1 MSNRTLTRKLPR
13 FSANRMWRREEIEA
27 LGTTCPLMTAADIL
41 SISRNTAYEHASA
54 GTFPVKVLKL
64 GGRCRVV
71 VEELLDLLYGADDA
85 RTEVER

>member
-1 MSNRTLTRKLPR
+1 MPNRTLTRKPPR
-13 FSANRMWRREEIEA
+13 FSANRMWRREEIEQ

-54 GTFPVKVLKL
+54 GTFPVKVLRL

-71 VEELLDLLYGADDA
+71 VEELIDLLYGED
-85 RTEVER
+85 TESEGER

>member
-1 MSNRTLTRKLPR
+1 MSARTATRKAPR
-13 FSANRMWRREEIEA
+13 YGRNRMWTREEIEA

-64 GGRCRVV
+64 GNRRRVV
-71 VEELLDLLYGADDA
+71 VSELLDLLYGDDE
-85 RTEVER
+85 TVEVRR

>member
-1 MSNRTLTRKLPR
+1 
-13 FSANRMWRREEIEA
+13 MWRRADIEA

-64 GGRCRVV
+64 GNRCRVV
-71 VEELLDLLYGADDA
+71 VEELLELLYGAKS
-85 RTEVER
+85 ESEGER

>member
-1 MSNRTLTRKLPR
+1 MPSRALTRKPPR
-13 FSANRMWRREEIEA
+13 FSRNRMWKREEIES

-41 SISRNTAYEHASA
+41 SMSRNTAYEHASA

-71 VEELLDLLYGADDA
+71 VEELLDLLYGEDDV
-85 RTEVER
+85 RSEVER